1 MAYFIL
7 RLVCGKDVTVQ
18 DRVQGALQQQ
28 LNALWGSTHCRVN
41 PQVSCH
47 TLLQVL
53 SVSNLPRTSTHS
65 SHRCCVFQFPSY
77 INFQYK
83 VKKSC
88 KRITQIL
95 IDHFTSWKK
104 PNTVWNGDFLIFF
117 FLNFDPLSQWLLL
130 EWGKQLVLGGQDFM
144 LICHTRCKACK
155 RCSRGLLQKLLIPIM
170 SLSKIW
176 SKLTDCPLW
185 KPMGN
190 SYQKNGCWYSNA
202 PFKTEL
208 RANRL
213 MASVLDLRQVY
224 YFKLL
229 LRIAPHF
236 SW

>member
-104 PNTVWNGDFLIFF
+104 PNTVWNGDFLNFF
-117 FLNFDPLSQWLLL
+117 F
-130 EWGKQLVLGGQDFM
+130 
-144 LICHTRCKACK
+144 
-155 RCSRGLLQKLLIPIM
+155 
-170 SLSKIW
+170 
-176 SKLTDCPLW
+176 
-185 KPMGN
+185 
-190 SYQKNGCWYSNA
+190 
-202 PFKTEL
+202 
-208 RANRL
+208 
-213 MASVLDLRQVY
+213 
-224 YFKLL
+224 FKLWSPFSVTSAGMRKTAS
-229 LRIAPHF
+229 LRRSRFYPNL
-236 SW
+236 SYKV